1 MRRREFVASVGAIGG
16 TAVAWPLGV
25 RAQHQPMPVIGFLS
39 AITSYG
45 PFLVAFRKGLADAGY
60 VEGENVAIEYRWAE
74 GRYDQ
79 LPELASELVRRQV
92 AVIVAAGGNQSARAA
107 KAATTTV
114 PIVFYSGDPVAE
126 GLVTSLN
133 RPGGNMTGMST
144 FAPALGGKRVDLLRE
159 LLPGVSAL
167 AMLINPNYAPAA
179 AEAAETENAARAL
192 GHKLSVFKASS
203 EGGIEAAFA
212 TLAQQRPDA
221 LIVGADPFFN
231 SRREQLATL
240 AMRNSIPGDLRM
252 ARIFRGCRPDEQRRR
267 LCRRLSPSG
276 YLRRA
281 HSERRQS
288 GGPTGHPTDQVR
300 AGHQSEDRQSAR
312 PQVPAD
318 HARHCRRGDRIGA
331 NLLRCMSPLL
341 AQSGHP

>member
-126 GLVTSLN
+126 GLVSSLN

-159 LLPGVSAL
+159 LLPGASAL

-179 AEAAETENAARAL
+179 AEAAETENAVRAL

-240 AMRNSIPGDLRM
+240 AVRNSILAIYVWREFVVAGGLMSYGDDFADGYRQLGIYVG
-252 ARIFRGCRPDEQRRR
+252 RILKG
-267 LCRRLSPSG
+267 
-276 YLRRA
+276 A
-281 HSERRQS
+281 N
-288 GGPTGHPTDQVR
+288 
-300 AGHQSEDRQSAR
+300 
-312 PQVPAD
+312 PAD
-318 HARHCRRGDRIGA
+318 LPVIRPTKFELVINVKTAKALG
-331 NLLRCMSPLL
+331 LKFPPTML
-341 AQSGHP
+341 ATADEVIE

>member
-107 KAATTTV
+107 KAATTTI

-126 GLVTSLN
+126 GLVSSLN

-159 LLPGVSAL
+159 LLPGASAL

-240 AMRNSIPGDLRM
+240 AVRNSILAIYVWREFVVAGGLMSYGDDFADGYRQLGIYVG
-252 ARIFRGCRPDEQRRR
+252 RILKG
-267 LCRRLSPSG
+267 
-276 YLRRA
+276 A
-281 HSERRQS
+281 N
-288 GGPTGHPTDQVR
+288 
-300 AGHQSEDRQSAR
+300 
-312 PQVPAD
+312 PAD
-318 HARHCRRGDRIGA
+318 LPVIRPTKFELVI
-331 NLLRCMSPLL
+331 NLKTAKALGLKFPPTML
-341 AQSGHP
+341 ATADEVIE

>member
-179 AEAAETENAARAL
+179 AEAAETENAVRAL
-192 GHKLSVFKASS
+192 GHKLSVFRASS

-240 AMRNSIPGDLRM
+240 AVRNSILAIYVWREFVVAGGLMSYGDDFADGYRQLGIYVG
-252 ARIFRGCRPDEQRRR
+252 RILKG
-267 LCRRLSPSG
+267 
-276 YLRRA
+276 A
-281 HSERRQS
+281 N
-288 GGPTGHPTDQVR
+288 
-300 AGHQSEDRQSAR
+300 
-312 PQVPAD
+312 PAD
-318 HARHCRRGDRIGA
+318 LPVIRPTKFELVI
-331 NLLRCMSPLL
+331 NLKTAKSLGIAVPNKLL
-341 AQSGHP
+341 ALADELVE

>member
-1 MRRREFVASVGAIGG
+1 MRRREFIALVGGA
-16 TAVAWPLGV
+16 AAAWPLGV

-126 GLVTSLN
+126 GLVSSLN

-159 LLPGVSAL
+159 LLPGASAL

-240 AMRNSIPGDLRM
+240 AVRNSILAIYVWREFVVAGGLMSYGDDFADGYRQLGIYVG
-252 ARIFRGCRPDEQRRR
+252 RILKG
-267 LCRRLSPSG
+267 
-276 YLRRA
+276 A
-281 HSERRQS
+281 N
-288 GGPTGHPTDQVR
+288 
-300 AGHQSEDRQSAR
+300 
-312 PQVPAD
+312 PAD
-318 HARHCRRGDRIGA
+318 LPVIRPTKFELVI
-331 NLLRCMSPLL
+331 NLKTAKALGLKFPPTML
-341 AQSGHP
+341 ATADEVIE

>member
-1 MRRREFVASVGAIGG
+1 MRRREFIALVGGA
-16 TAVAWPLGV
+16 AAAWPLGV

-126 GLVTSLN
+126 GLVSSLN

-159 LLPGVSAL
+159 LLPGASAL

-240 AMRNSIPGDLRM
+240 AVRNSILAIYVWREFVVAGGLMSYGDDFADGYRQLGIYVG
-252 ARIFRGCRPDEQRRR
+252 RILKG
-267 LCRRLSPSG
+267 
-276 YLRRA
+276 A
-281 HSERRQS
+281 N
-288 GGPTGHPTDQVR
+288 
-300 AGHQSEDRQSAR
+300 
-312 PQVPAD
+312 PAD
-318 HARHCRRGDRIGA
+318 LPVIRPTKFELVINVKTAKALG
-331 NLLRCMSPLL
+331 LKFPPTML
-341 AQSGHP
+341 ATADEVIE

>member
-1 MRRREFVASVGAIGG
+1 MRRREFITLVGGV
-16 TAVAWPLGV
+16 AVAWPPGV
-25 RAQHQPMPVIGFLS
+25 RAQQPMPVIGFLS

-126 GLVTSLN
+126 GLVSSLN

-159 LLPGVSAL
+159 LLPGASAL

-240 AMRNSIPGDLRM
+240 AVRNSILAIYVWREFVVAGGLMSYGDDFADGYRQLGIYVG
-252 ARIFRGCRPDEQRRR
+252 RILKG
-267 LCRRLSPSG
+267 
-276 YLRRA
+276 A
-281 HSERRQS
+281 N
-288 GGPTGHPTDQVR
+288 
-300 AGHQSEDRQSAR
+300 
-312 PQVPAD
+312 PAD
-318 HARHCRRGDRIGA
+318 LPVIRPTKFELVINVKTAKALG
-331 NLLRCMSPLL
+331 LKFPPTML
-341 AQSGHP
+341 ATADEVIE

>member
-107 KAATTTV
+107 KAATTTI

-126 GLVTSLN
+126 GLVSSLN

-240 AMRNSIPGDLRM
+240 AVRNSILAIYVWREFVVAGGLMSYGDDFADGYRQLGIYVG
-252 ARIFRGCRPDEQRRR
+252 RILKG
-267 LCRRLSPSG
+267 
-276 YLRRA
+276 A
-281 HSERRQS
+281 N
-288 GGPTGHPTDQVR
+288 
-300 AGHQSEDRQSAR
+300 
-312 PQVPAD
+312 PAD
-318 HARHCRRGDRIGA
+318 LPVIRPTKFELVINVKTAKALG
-331 NLLRCMSPLL
+331 LKFPPTML
-341 AQSGHP
+341 ATADEVIE

>member
-159 LLPGVSAL
+159 LLPGASAL

-240 AMRNSIPGDLRM
+240 AVRNSILAIYVWREFVVAGGLMSYGDDFADGYRQLGIYVG
-252 ARIFRGCRPDEQRRR
+252 RILKG
-267 LCRRLSPSG
+267 
-276 YLRRA
+276 A
-281 HSERRQS
+281 N
-288 GGPTGHPTDQVR
+288 
-300 AGHQSEDRQSAR
+300 
-312 PQVPAD
+312 PAD
-318 HARHCRRGDRIGA
+318 LPVIRPTKFELVINLKTAKALGLTIPQSVLARADEIIE
-331 NLLRCMSPLL
+331 
-341 AQSGHP
+341 

>member
-240 AMRNSIPGDLRM
+240 AVRNSILAIYVWREFVVAGGLMSYGDDFADGYRQLGIYVG
-252 ARIFRGCRPDEQRRR
+252 RILKG
-267 LCRRLSPSG
+267 
-276 YLRRA
+276 A
-281 HSERRQS
+281 N
-288 GGPTGHPTDQVR
+288 
-300 AGHQSEDRQSAR
+300 
-312 PQVPAD
+312 PAD
-318 HARHCRRGDRIGA
+318 LPVIRPTKFELVI
-331 NLLRCMSPLL
+331 NLKTAKALGLKFPPTML
-341 AQSGHP
+341 ATADEVIE

>member
-1 MRRREFVASVGAIGG
+1 MRRREFIALIGG
-16 TAVAWPLGV
+16 TAAGWPLGV
-25 RAQHQPMPVIGFLS
+25 RAQQQPMPVIGFLS
-39 AITSYG
+39 AISSYG
-45 PFLVAFRKGLADAGY
+45 PFLVAFRRGLAEAGC
-60 VEGENVAIEYRWAE
+60 VEGENVTIEYRWAE
-74 GRYDQ
+74 GRYDR

-107 KAATTTV
+107 KAATTTI

-126 GLVTSLN
+126 GLVSSLN

-159 LLPGVSAL
+159 LLPRASAL

-179 AEAAETENAARAL
+179 AEAVETENAAQAL

-240 AMRNSIPGDLRM
+240 AMRNSIPAIYVWREFVVAGGLMSYGDDFADGYRQVGIYVG
-252 ARIFRGCRPDEQRRR
+252 RILKG
-267 LCRRLSPSG
+267 
-276 YLRRA
+276 A
-281 HSERRQS
+281 N
-288 GGPTGHPTDQVR
+288 
-300 AGHQSEDRQSAR
+300 
-312 PQVPAD
+312 PAD
-318 HARHCRRGDRIGA
+318 LPVIRPTKFELVI
-331 NLLRCMSPLL
+331 NLKTAKSLGIAVPEKLL
-341 AQSGHP
+341 ALADELIE

>member
-159 LLPGVSAL
+159 LLPGASAL

-240 AMRNSIPGDLRM
+240 AVRNSILAIYVWREFVVAGGLMSYGDDFADGYRQLGIYVG
-252 ARIFRGCRPDEQRRR
+252 RILKG
-267 LCRRLSPSG
+267 
-276 YLRRA
+276 A
-281 HSERRQS
+281 N
-288 GGPTGHPTDQVR
+288 
-300 AGHQSEDRQSAR
+300 
-312 PQVPAD
+312 PAD
-318 HARHCRRGDRIGA
+318 LPVIRPTKFELVI
-331 NLLRCMSPLL
+331 NLKTAKALGVTIPPTLL
-341 AQSGHP
+341 ARADELIE

>member
-126 GLVTSLN
+126 GLVSSLN

-159 LLPGVSAL
+159 LLPGASAL

-240 AMRNSIPGDLRM
+240 AVRNSILAIYVWREFVVAGGLMSYGDDFADGYRQLGIYVG
-252 ARIFRGCRPDEQRRR
+252 RILKG
-267 LCRRLSPSG
+267 
-276 YLRRA
+276 A
-281 HSERRQS
+281 N
-288 GGPTGHPTDQVR
+288 
-300 AGHQSEDRQSAR
+300 
-312 PQVPAD
+312 PAD
-318 HARHCRRGDRIGA
+318 LPVIRPTKFELVINVKTAKALG
-331 NLLRCMSPLL
+331 LKFPPTML
-341 AQSGHP
+341 ATADEVIE

>member
-1 MRRREFVASVGAIGG
+1 MKRREFIALVCGI
-16 TAVAWPLGV
+16 AVARPV
-25 RAQHQPMPVIGFLS
+25 SVCAQQQPTPVIGFLS
-39 AITSYG
+39 AISSYG

-107 KAATTTV
+107 KAATTTI

-126 GLVTSLN
+126 GLVSSLN

-159 LLPGVSAL
+159 LLPGASAL
-167 AMLINPNYAPAA
+167 AMLINPNYASAA
-179 AEAAETENAARAL
+179 AEAAETENATRAL

-240 AMRNSIPGDLRM
+240 AMRNSIPAIYVWREFVVAGGLMSYGDDFADGYRQVGIYVG
-252 ARIFRGCRPDEQRRR
+252 RILKG
-267 LCRRLSPSG
+267 
-276 YLRRA
+276 A
-281 HSERRQS
+281 
-288 GGPTGHPTDQVR
+288 
-300 AGHQSEDRQSAR
+300 A
-312 PQVPAD
+312 PAD
-318 HARHCRRGDRIGA
+318 LPVIRPTKFELVINVKTAKSLGIA
-331 NLLRCMSPLL
+331 VPNKLL
-341 AQSGHP
+341 ALADELIE

>member
-107 KAATTTV
+107 KAATTTI

-126 GLVTSLN
+126 GLVSSLN

-159 LLPGVSAL
+159 LLPGASAL
-167 AMLINPNYAPAA
+167 AMLINPNYAPAS

-240 AMRNSIPGDLRM
+240 AVRNSILAIYVWREFVVAGGLMSYGDDFADGYRQLGIYVG
-252 ARIFRGCRPDEQRRR
+252 RILKG
-267 LCRRLSPSG
+267 
-276 YLRRA
+276 A
-281 HSERRQS
+281 N
-288 GGPTGHPTDQVR
+288 
-300 AGHQSEDRQSAR
+300 
-312 PQVPAD
+312 PAD
-318 HARHCRRGDRIGA
+318 LPVIRPTKFELVI
-331 NLLRCMSPLL
+331 NLKTAKALGLKFPPTML
-341 AQSGHP
+341 ATADEVIE

>member
-39 AITSYG
+39 AVTSYG

-126 GLVTSLN
+126 GLVSSLN

-159 LLPGVSAL
+159 LLPGASAL

-240 AMRNSIPGDLRM
+240 AVRNSILAIYVWREFVVAGGLMSYGDDFADGYRQLGIYVG
-252 ARIFRGCRPDEQRRR
+252 RILKG
-267 LCRRLSPSG
+267 
-276 YLRRA
+276 A
-281 HSERRQS
+281 N
-288 GGPTGHPTDQVR
+288 
-300 AGHQSEDRQSAR
+300 
-312 PQVPAD
+312 PAD
-318 HARHCRRGDRIGA
+318 LPVIRPTKFELVI
-331 NLLRCMSPLL
+331 NLKTAKALGLKFPPTML
-341 AQSGHP
+341 ATADEVIE

>member
-1 MRRREFVASVGAIGG
+1 MRRREFIALIGG
-16 TAVAWPLGV
+16 TAAGWPLGV
-25 RAQHQPMPVIGFLS
+25 RAQQQPMPVIGFLS
-39 AITSYG
+39 AISSYG
-45 PFLVAFRKGLADAGY
+45 PFLVAFRRGLAEAGC
-60 VEGENVAIEYRWAE
+60 VEGENVTIEYRWAE
-74 GRYDQ
+74 GRYDR

-107 KAATTTV
+107 KAATTTI

-126 GLVTSLN
+126 GLVSSLN

-159 LLPGVSAL
+159 LLPRASAL

-179 AEAAETENAARAL
+179 AEAVETENAAQAL

-240 AMRNSIPGDLRM
+240 AMRNSIPAIYVWREFVVAGGLMSYGDDFADGYRQVGIYVG
-252 ARIFRGCRPDEQRRR
+252 RILKG
-267 LCRRLSPSG
+267 
-276 YLRRA
+276 A
-281 HSERRQS
+281 N
-288 GGPTGHPTDQVR
+288 
-300 AGHQSEDRQSAR
+300 
-312 PQVPAD
+312 PAD
-318 HARHCRRGDRIGA
+318 LPVIRPTKFELVI
-331 NLLRCMSPLL
+331 NLKTAKSLGIAVSEKLL
-341 AQSGHP
+341 ALADELIE

>member
-126 GLVTSLN
+126 GLVASLN

-240 AMRNSIPGDLRM
+240 AVRNSILAIYVWREFVVAGGLMSYGDDFADGYRQLGIYVG
-252 ARIFRGCRPDEQRRR
+252 RILKG
-267 LCRRLSPSG
+267 
-276 YLRRA
+276 A
-281 HSERRQS
+281 N
-288 GGPTGHPTDQVR
+288 
-300 AGHQSEDRQSAR
+300 
-312 PQVPAD
+312 PAD
-318 HARHCRRGDRIGA
+318 LPVIRPTKFELVI
-331 NLLRCMSPLL
+331 NLKTAKALGLKFPPTML
-341 AQSGHP
+341 ATADEVIE

>member
-126 GLVTSLN
+126 GLVSSLN

-159 LLPGVSAL
+159 LLPGASAL

-240 AMRNSIPGDLRM
+240 AVRNSILAIYVWREFVVAGGLMSYGDDFADGYRQVGIYVG
-252 ARIFRGCRPDEQRRR
+252 RILKG
-267 LCRRLSPSG
+267 
-276 YLRRA
+276 A
-281 HSERRQS
+281 N
-288 GGPTGHPTDQVR
+288 
-300 AGHQSEDRQSAR
+300 
-312 PQVPAD
+312 PAD
-318 HARHCRRGDRIGA
+318 LPVIRPTKFELVI
-331 NLLRCMSPLL
+331 NLKTAKALGLKFPPTML
-341 AQSGHP
+341 ATADEVIE

>member
-107 KAATTTV
+107 KAATTTI

-240 AMRNSIPGDLRM
+240 AVRNSILAIYVWREFVVAGGLMSYGDDFADGYRQLGIYVG
-252 ARIFRGCRPDEQRRR
+252 RILKG
-267 LCRRLSPSG
+267 
-276 YLRRA
+276 A
-281 HSERRQS
+281 N
-288 GGPTGHPTDQVR
+288 
-300 AGHQSEDRQSAR
+300 
-312 PQVPAD
+312 PAD
-318 HARHCRRGDRIGA
+318 LPVIRPTKFELVI
-331 NLLRCMSPLL
+331 NLKTAKALGLKFPPTML
-341 AQSGHP
+341 ATADEVIE

>member
-126 GLVTSLN
+126 GLVSSLN

-159 LLPGVSAL
+159 LLPGASAL

-240 AMRNSIPGDLRM
+240 AVRNSILAIYVWREFVVAGGLMSYGDDFADGYRQLGIYVG
-252 ARIFRGCRPDEQRRR
+252 RILKG
-267 LCRRLSPSG
+267 
-276 YLRRA
+276 A
-281 HSERRQS
+281 N
-288 GGPTGHPTDQVR
+288 
-300 AGHQSEDRQSAR
+300 
-312 PQVPAD
+312 PAD
-318 HARHCRRGDRIGA
+318 LPVIRPTKFELVI
-331 NLLRCMSPLL
+331 NLKTAKALGLKFPPTML
-341 AQSGHP
+341 ATADEVIE

>member
-107 KAATTTV
+107 KAATTTI

-126 GLVTSLN
+126 GLVSSLN

-240 AMRNSIPGDLRM
+240 AVRNSILAIYVWREFVVAGGLMSYGDDFADGYRQLGIYVG
-252 ARIFRGCRPDEQRRR
+252 RILKG
-267 LCRRLSPSG
+267 
-276 YLRRA
+276 A
-281 HSERRQS
+281 N
-288 GGPTGHPTDQVR
+288 
-300 AGHQSEDRQSAR
+300 
-312 PQVPAD
+312 PAD
-318 HARHCRRGDRIGA
+318 LPVIRPTKFELVI
-331 NLLRCMSPLL
+331 NLKTAKALGLKFPPTML
-341 AQSGHP
+341 ATADEVIE

>member
-107 KAATTTV
+107 KAATTTI

-126 GLVTSLN
+126 GLVSSLN

-159 LLPGVSAL
+159 LLPGASAL

-179 AEAAETENAARAL
+179 AEAAETENVVRAL

-240 AMRNSIPGDLRM
+240 AVRNSIPAIYVWREFVVAGGLMSYGDDFADGYRQLGIYVG
-252 ARIFRGCRPDEQRRR
+252 RILKG
-267 LCRRLSPSG
+267 
-276 YLRRA
+276 A
-281 HSERRQS
+281 N
-288 GGPTGHPTDQVR
+288 
-300 AGHQSEDRQSAR
+300 
-312 PQVPAD
+312 PAD
-318 HARHCRRGDRIGA
+318 LPVIRPTKFELVI
-331 NLLRCMSPLL
+331 NLKTAKALGLKFPPTML
-341 AQSGHP
+341 ATADEVIE

>member
-1 MRRREFVASVGAIGG
+1 VRRREFITLVGGV
-16 TAVAWPLGV
+16 AVAWPPGV
-25 RAQHQPMPVIGFLS
+25 RAQQPMPVIGFLS
-39 AITSYG
+39 AISSYG
-45 PFLVAFRKGLADAGY
+45 PFLVAFRKGLAEPGY

-107 KAATTTV
+107 KAATTTI

-126 GLVTSLN
+126 GLVSSLN

-159 LLPGVSAL
+159 LLPDASAL

-179 AEAAETENAARAL
+179 AEAAETEYAVRAL
-192 GHKLSVFKASS
+192 GHKLSVFRASS

-240 AMRNSIPGDLRM
+240 AMRNSIPAIYVWREFVVAGGLMSYGDDFADGYRQLGIYVG
-252 ARIFRGCRPDEQRRR
+252 RILKGANPADLPVIRPTKFELVINLKTAKSLGITVPDKLLALADEQI
-267 LCRRLSPSG
+267 
-276 YLRRA
+276 
-281 HSERRQS
+281 E
-288 GGPTGHPTDQVR
+288 
-300 AGHQSEDRQSAR
+300 
-312 PQVPAD
+312 
-318 HARHCRRGDRIGA
+318 
-331 NLLRCMSPLL
+331 
-341 AQSGHP
+341 

>member
-1 MRRREFVASVGAIGG
+1 MRRREFIALVGGA
-16 TAVAWPLGV
+16 AAAWPLGV

-240 AMRNSIPGDLRM
+240 AVRNSILAIYVWREFVVAGGLMSYGDDFADGYRQLGIYVG
-252 ARIFRGCRPDEQRRR
+252 RILKG
-267 LCRRLSPSG
+267 
-276 YLRRA
+276 A
-281 HSERRQS
+281 N
-288 GGPTGHPTDQVR
+288 
-300 AGHQSEDRQSAR
+300 
-312 PQVPAD
+312 PAD
-318 HARHCRRGDRIGA
+318 LPVIRPTKFELVINLKAARAVGLTINRVI
-331 NLLRCMSPLL
+331 LLV
-341 AQSGHP
+341 ADEVIE

>member
-126 GLVTSLN
+126 GLVSSLN

-159 LLPGVSAL
+159 LLPGASAL

-240 AMRNSIPGDLRM
+240 AVRNSILAIYVWREFVVAGGLMSYGDDFADGYRHLGIYVG
-252 ARIFRGCRPDEQRRR
+252 RILKG
-267 LCRRLSPSG
+267 
-276 YLRRA
+276 A
-281 HSERRQS
+281 N
-288 GGPTGHPTDQVR
+288 
-300 AGHQSEDRQSAR
+300 
-312 PQVPAD
+312 PAD
-318 HARHCRRGDRIGA
+318 LPVIRPTKFELVI
-331 NLLRCMSPLL
+331 NLKTAKALGLKFPPTML
-341 AQSGHP
+341 ATADEVIE

>member
-126 GLVTSLN
+126 GLVSSLN

-240 AMRNSIPGDLRM
+240 AVRNSILAIYVWREFVVAGGLMSYGDDFADGYRQLGIYVG
-252 ARIFRGCRPDEQRRR
+252 RILKG
-267 LCRRLSPSG
+267 
-276 YLRRA
+276 A
-281 HSERRQS
+281 N
-288 GGPTGHPTDQVR
+288 
-300 AGHQSEDRQSAR
+300 
-312 PQVPAD
+312 PAD
-318 HARHCRRGDRIGA
+318 LPVIRPTKFELVI
-331 NLLRCMSPLL
+331 NLKTAKALGLKFPPTML
-341 AQSGHP
+341 ATADEVIE

>member
-1 MRRREFVASVGAIGG
+1 MRRREFIALVGGA
-16 TAVAWPLGV
+16 AAAWPLGV

-45 PFLVAFRKGLADAGY
+45 PFLVAFRKGLAEIGY

-126 GLVTSLN
+126 GLVSSLN

-159 LLPGVSAL
+159 LLPGASAL

-240 AMRNSIPGDLRM
+240 AVRNSILAIYVWREFVVAGGLMSYGDDFADGYRQLGIYVG
-252 ARIFRGCRPDEQRRR
+252 RILKG
-267 LCRRLSPSG
+267 
-276 YLRRA
+276 A
-281 HSERRQS
+281 N
-288 GGPTGHPTDQVR
+288 
-300 AGHQSEDRQSAR
+300 
-312 PQVPAD
+312 PAD
-318 HARHCRRGDRIGA
+318 LPVIRPTKFELVI
-331 NLLRCMSPLL
+331 NLKTAKALGLKFPPTML
-341 AQSGHP
+341 ATADEVIE

>member
-126 GLVTSLN
+126 GLVSSLN

-159 LLPGVSAL
+159 LLPGASAL

-179 AEAAETENAARAL
+179 AEAAETENVTRAI
-192 GHKLSVFKASS
+192 GRRLSVFRASS

-240 AMRNSIPGDLRM
+240 AVRNSILAIYVWREFVVAGGLMSYGDDFADGYRQLGIYVG
-252 ARIFRGCRPDEQRRR
+252 RILKG
-267 LCRRLSPSG
+267 
-276 YLRRA
+276 A
-281 HSERRQS
+281 N
-288 GGPTGHPTDQVR
+288 
-300 AGHQSEDRQSAR
+300 
-312 PQVPAD
+312 PAD
-318 HARHCRRGDRIGA
+318 LPVIRPTKFELVI
-331 NLLRCMSPLL
+331 NLKTAKALGLKFPPTML
-341 AQSGHP
+341 ATADEVIE